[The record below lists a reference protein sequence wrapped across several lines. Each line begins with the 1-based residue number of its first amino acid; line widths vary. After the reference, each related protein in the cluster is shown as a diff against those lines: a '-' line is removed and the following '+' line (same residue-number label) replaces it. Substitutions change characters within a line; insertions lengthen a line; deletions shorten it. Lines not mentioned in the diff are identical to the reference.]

1 MLDANAVNQL
11 VQDEIRKNVNA
22 KINLALNS
30 SEWLQDL
37 ESKIVSHVQDRIT
50 ARFSNIS
57 TVPDLVSTVSSSVE
71 KMFKEGLV
79 PSIDHLVDNTLLA
92 QAVDQAVENL
102 VTDTVE
108 NLIFNEEW
116 LAKIQ
121 THIAREMSNRIAKT
135 LKQENIKDVLREV
148 VIENAGTLTQISTEK
163 SLLRMALLLLS
174 VT

>member
-1 MLDANAVNQL
+1 MLM
-11 VQDEIRKNVNA
+11 R

-108 NLIFNEEW
+108 NLIFNEKW

-121 THIAREMSNRIAKT
+121 THIAREMSDRISQNNSNKKT
-135 LKQENIKDVLREV
+135 SKTYYVKL
-148 VIENAGTLTQISTEK
+148 
-163 SLLRMALLLLS
+163 
-174 VT
+174 